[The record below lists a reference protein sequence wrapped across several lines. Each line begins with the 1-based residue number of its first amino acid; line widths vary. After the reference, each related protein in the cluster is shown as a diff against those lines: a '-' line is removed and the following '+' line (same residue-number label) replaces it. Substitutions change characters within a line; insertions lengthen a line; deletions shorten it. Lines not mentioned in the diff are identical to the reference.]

1 MKITGYWCGCFKLER
16 QFLGLILITLI
27 YSSPFFG
34 VAHQYASEIM
44 E

>member
-1 MKITGYWCGCFKLER
+1 MRMTGYWHGCLKLAR

-34 VAHQYASEIM
+34 VAHQCASEM
-44 E
+44 MA